1 MFFLITFR
9 GKREC
14 RAVLY
19 ELKNLIKTYDQRTV
33 LNLER
38 LSLEKD
44 KILGL
49 LGPNGAGKTTLL
61 EIMSFLI
68 RPSAGDIWFEKEM
81 VNFTNGKLMD
91 LRRKVVLIQQQP
103 LLFTTTVF
111 KNVEYPLKIRKTPM
125 AKRESI
131 VKELLDLVGMGMFT
145 HASAHK
151 LSGGE
156 THRVAIAQALAC
168 FPEVILMDEPTASV
182 DIENQ
187 INIER
192 IIKEINREKG
202 ISVIFTTHDMIQASR
217 LADETLFLYEG
228 KVAQSIYENIF
239 SGHIEVDPKGY
250 KYCVLNS
257 GLKLRV
263 SSQNTGSVRISIDPK
278 AVKLNQKGSSH
289 SKYNSFKGTLIQLAD
304 EQTRVRALVDMGIPM
319 SVLISKEIF
328 KSLHLGLG
336 EEVRLYCPE
345 ESIDVFNSRL

>member
-9 GKREC
+9 EKREC

-38 LSLEKD
+38 LSLEKN
-44 KILGL
+44 KVLGL

-61 EIMSFLI
+61 ELMAFLI
-68 RPSAGDIWFEKEM
+68 RPSAGNLWFKKEM
-81 VNFTNGKLMD
+81 VNFTNGNLMD

-111 KNVEYPLKIRKTPM
+111 KNVEYPLKIRKTLK
-125 AKRESI
+125 AKRERI
-131 VKELLDLVGMGMFT
+131 VKELLDLVGMGMFR

-182 DIENQ
+182 DVENQ

-192 IIKEINREKG
+192 IIKKINRKKG

-217 LADETLFLYEG
+217 LADETVFLFEG
-228 KVAQSIYENIF
+228 KVAQSIHENIF

-250 KYCVLNS
+250 KYCVLNN
-257 GLKLRV
+257 GLKLLV
-263 SSQNTGSVRISIDPK
+263 TSQKSGSIRISIDPK
-278 AVKLNQKGSSH
+278 AVKLNHKGSGPSM
-289 SKYNSFKGTLIQLAD
+289 YNSFKGTLIQLTD
-304 EQTRVRALVDMGIPM
+304 EQTRVRALVDIGIPM
-319 SVLISKEIF
+319 SVLIPKEVF
-328 KSLHLGLG
+328 KSLHLNLG
-336 EEVRLYCPE
+336 EKVRLYCPK
-345 ESIDVFNSRL
+345 ESIDVF

>member
-1 MFFLITFR
+1 MFFLITFK

-14 RAVLY
+14 SAVLY

-38 LSLEKD
+38 LSLEKN

-61 EIMSFLI
+61 EIMAFLI
-68 RPSAGDIWFEKEM
+68 RPSAGDIWFKKEM

-103 LLFTTTVF
+103 LLFTTTAF
-111 KNVEYPLKIRKTPM
+111 KNVEYPLKIRKTPR
-125 AKRESI
+125 AKRERI

-182 DIENQ
+182 DVENQ

-217 LADETLFLYEG
+217 LADETVFLFEG

-263 SSQNTGSVRISIDPK
+263 SSQKSGSIRISIDPK
-278 AVKLNQKGSSH
+278 AVKLNHKGSGPSM
-289 SKYNSFKGTLIQLAD
+289 YNSFKGTLIQLTD

-319 SVLISKEIF
+319 SVLIPKEVF
-328 KSLHLGLG
+328 KSLHLNLG
-336 EEVRLYCPE
+336 EKVWLYCPK
-345 ESIDVFNSRL
+345 ESIDIF

>member
-1 MFFLITFR
+1 M
-9 GKREC
+9 
-14 RAVLY
+14 LY

-38 LSLEKD
+38 LSLEKN
-44 KILGL
+44 KVLGL

-61 EIMSFLI
+61 EIMAFLI
-68 RPSAGDIWFEKEM
+68 RPSAGSLWFKKEM
-81 VNFTNGKLMD
+81 VNFTNGNLMD

-111 KNVEYPLKIRKTPM
+111 KNVEYPLKIRKTLK
-125 AKRESI
+125 AKRERI
-131 VKELLDLVGMGMFT
+131 VKELLDLVGMGKFR

-182 DIENQ
+182 DVENQ

-192 IIKEINREKG
+192 IIKEINRKKG

-217 LADETLFLYEG
+217 LADETVFLFEG

-263 SSQNTGSVRISIDPK
+263 SSQKSGSIRISIDPK
-278 AVKLNQKGSSH
+278 AVKLNHKGSGPSM
-289 SKYNSFKGTLIQLAD
+289 YNSFKGTLIQLTD

-319 SVLISKEIF
+319 SVLIPKEVF
-328 KSLHLGLG
+328 KSLHLNLG
-336 EEVRLYCPE
+336 EKVRLYCPK
-345 ESIDVFNSRL
+345 ESIDIF

>member
-1 MFFLITFR
+1 MFFLITFKE
-9 GKREC
+9 KREC

-38 LSLEKD
+38 LSLEKN

-61 EIMSFLI
+61 EIMAFLI
-68 RPSAGDIWFEKEM
+68 RPSAGDIWFKKER
-81 VNFTNGKLMD
+81 VNFTKGRLMD

-111 KNVEYPLKIRKTPM
+111 KNVEYPLKIRKTPR
-125 AKRESI
+125 AKRERI
-131 VKELLDLVGMGMFT
+131 VKELLDLVGMEMFR

-156 THRVAIAQALAC
+156 THRIAIAQALAC

-182 DIENQ
+182 DVENQ

-228 KVAQSIYENIF
+228 RVAQSIYENIF
-239 SGHIEVDPKGY
+239 SGYIEIDPKGY
-250 KYCVLNS
+250 KYCVLNN

-263 SSQNTGSVRISIDPK
+263 SSQKSGSIRISIDPK
-278 AVKLNQKGSSH
+278 AVKLNQKRSSPSMH
-289 SKYNSFKGTLIQLAD
+289 NSFQGTLIQLAD

-319 SVLISKEIF
+319 SVLISKEVF
-328 KSLHLGLG
+328 KSLHLDLG
-336 EEVRLYCPE
+336 EEVWLYCPE
-345 ESIDVFNSRL
+345 ESIDVF

>member
-1 MFFLITFR
+1 M
-9 GKREC
+9 
-14 RAVLY
+14 LY
-19 ELKNLIKTYDQRTV
+19 ELNNLIKTYDHRTV

-38 LSLEKD
+38 LSLEKN
-44 KILGL
+44 KVLGL

-61 EIMSFLI
+61 EIMAFLI
-68 RPSAGDIWFEKEM
+68 RPTAGDLWFKKKR
-81 VNFTNGKLMD
+81 VNFTKGKLMN
-91 LRRKVVLIQQQP
+91 LRRQVVLIQQQP

-111 KNVEYPLKIRKTPM
+111 KNVAYPLKIRKIPR

-131 VKELLDLVGMGMFT
+131 VKELLDLVGMGMFMN
-145 HASAHK
+145 ANAHK

-182 DIENQ
+182 DVENQ

-228 KVAQSIYENIF
+228 KVTQSIYENIF
-239 SGHIEVDPKGY
+239 SGYMAVDSKGY
-250 KYCVLNS
+250 KYCVLNK

-263 SSQNTGSVRISIDPK
+263 SSPKSGPIRISIDPR
-278 AVKLNQKGSSH
+278 AVKLNQKESLSMP
-289 SKYNSFKGTLIQLAD
+289 NSFTGTLIQLAD
-304 EQTRVRALVDMGIPM
+304 EHTQVRALVDMGIPM
-319 SVLISKEIF
+319 SVLISKKVF
-328 KSLHLGLG
+328 KRLHLNLG
-336 EEVRLYCPE
+336 EKVCLYFPE
-345 ESIDVFNSRL
+345 KSIGVF